1 MKQFYQPV
9 DIRSRKAMTDFLSHH
24 FRYNTMNS
32 WNQST
37 SYACNLKIDRLGLD
51 FEIINKLF
59 DMIDTQEFYYAQQEL
74 RDAFGAAHDYR
85 WQVRMNGRS
94 GGYLVLYQGDRRP
107 SQYKSFCICC
117 GQKNYTS
124 VSETGTQCGA
134 CHRETRI
141 DYDVPPAEITV
152 YPYQST
158 DDGEDYEEW
167 SMYQL
172 KERVRLVQ
180 ELDRLADALVQ
191 QAVTMA
197 QNYSVAEEEYYLP
210 QTRKVL
216 VAST

>member
-9 DIRSRKAMTDFLSHH
+9 DMRSRKAMTDFLSHH

-32 WNQST
+32 WNRST

-51 FEIINKLF
+51 FEVINKLF
-59 DMIDTQEFYYAQQEL
+59 DMIDTQEFFYAQQEL

-94 GGYLVLYQGDRRP
+94 GGYLVLYQGNQRP

-124 VSETGTQCGA
+124 VSETGAQCGA

-141 DYDVPPAEITV
+141 DYDAPPTEITV
-152 YPYQST
+152 YPYRST

-167 SMYQL
+167 SMHQL